1 MVGVVIFPAQIFADE
16 VVVAG
21 FLVGPDEV
29 VPDGAVLREV
39 VLSAPQPPIHVG
51 GQAVHEGGRH
61 QLRLFERHHSH
72 VVASNGWCQ
81 AGSKHHFSESF

>member
-1 MVGVVIFPAQIFADE
+1 MTDENQPVVCVVIFPAQILADE

-21 FLVGPDEV
+21 LRVGPDEV

-39 VLSAPQPPIHVG
+39 VLCATQPPIHVG

-61 QLRLFERHHSH
+61 QLRLFEGNNSH
-72 VVASNGWCQ
+72 VVA
-81 AGSKHHFSESF
+81 